1 MAKHKQH
8 TYEEKIQVSQ
18 KICDLYAA
26 NNFTLES
33 CCKEC
38 GITEQT
44 FHNWKNEILEIL
56 DAYKKAKTKN
66 NTNYKTQL
74 REKAKTSMQK
84 LIEGWEYKKTTKE
97 KKVVGAVEHVR
108 ITETTEIVL
117 PNPTMIIFAMT
128 NTNNENESSFVH
140 RQTLSGGQDES
151 GNDKP
156 IQIVLNLG
164 KEI

>member
-8 TYEEKIQVSQ
+8 TQEEKIEVSQ

-33 CCKEC
+33 CCKEYN
-38 GITEQT
+38 ITDRT
-44 FHNWKNEILEIL
+44 FRIWCDEISEIS

-66 NTNYKTQL
+66 AINYKTQL

-108 ITETTEIVL
+108 ITETTEVVL

-128 NTNNENESSFVH
+128 NTNNENDDSFVH

-156 IQIVLNLG
+156 IEVKII
-164 KEI
+164 E